1 MRRRRKKPFF
11 LGRAL
16 AVLTVGGTVDAGMV
30 DEGGSGVGGFEGVGA
45 DLSVSETGFL
55 SLA

>member
-16 AVLTVGGTVDAGMV
+16 AALTVGGTVDAGMV

-55 SLA
+55 SSA